1 MCSPIR
7 ILVSESADVKAIT
20 SATALKSVVSPQ
32 VMTLQSAE
40 CAVMLWR
47 VDEKQMLASF
57 LTSISRR
64 PP

>member
-40 CAVMLWR
+40 CAVMLW
-47 VDEKQMLASF
+47 
-57 LTSISRR
+57 SRR
-64 PP
+64 NADAGVIFDIYLA